1 MSYYDLSVMYQL
13 VKPRKNGH
21 PPTALD
27 PPLRMPSSRT
37 EETEVETNQKTK
49 RHRGGVGQGSLKGTH
64 FGGIKLGCKSMG
76 IFEGIPLTK

>member
-37 EETEVETNQKTK
+37 EETEVETTK
-49 RHRGGVGQGSLKGTH
+49 KPTDSGRVLGRGH
-64 FGGIKLGCKSMG
+64 
-76 IFEGIPLTK
+76 